1 MRVVACSRWVS
12 SALLRSILLRSMM
25 LSALAVTLVG
35 GTWATAQSGKA
46 EEGRRGWSAQWISH
60 PTAPLR
66 EPITLHFKKTLDIAS
81 APAHYLVE
89 VSADNRF
96 VLYLN
101 GERVGDGPARGDMTH
116 WRYETFD
123 LGPMLK
129 PGANVIAATVWNFGT
144 YAPVAQISDRTA
156 FLVQGDTKAE
166 EAVNTNSTWMV
177 EEEPGQVLL
186 PRRQNGLWVYYAAGP
201 GETLK
206 GSEYDWDWMKADAAP
221 GSKWVAAGP
230 ALREDNS
237 SRAGIAASREVTA
250 DVPWALVQD
259 TLPHMA
265 YTKEDA
271 GHVVRVTGTLQDG
284 EKFPAAPVT
293 IAAHSTVHLMLDR
306 SELTTAYPKLMFS
319 GGKGSHVTLTYAEA
333 LYDAEKHKGN
343 RNEVGTRQ
351 ALGYVD
357 EVVPD
362 GGAHRVFEPLWW
374 RTWRYVDVAVE
385 TADEPLTLD
394 GMEAHFTAYPF
405 ETKAQLETGDAD
417 LQKIWEI
424 GWHTARLDAHETYM
438 DTPYYEQLQYAGDTR
453 IQAMITYAMTGDD
466 RLPRQAIRALNDSRV
481 PAGITTSRYPESL
494 PQMIPPFSL
503 LWIGMLHDN
512 YMYRPD
518 TEFVKS
524 ILPGTR
530 TVLDWFASYQ
540 HADGLLGKT
549 PWWNFVDWIEVQKE
563 FPSYDKQNGET
574 CLVTMQYISA
584 LQDAIDLESALGS
597 KEHVQIDR
605 ARLDAAIKGE
615 RTLCW
620 DASRKLMADSP
631 AKDIF
636 SQHTNM
642 LGVLYDVVPR
652 SEQAEVMRQIVGH
665 ELGDSS
671 VKADPDLIT
680 ASYYFRYYLARAL
693 DHAGMADEY
702 LKTLGSWHE
711 FLKEGF
717 STWPEQPGNT
727 RSDSHAWSAHP
738 TFDLLTLVAG
748 ISPASPGFRTV
759 RVAPH
764 LGELTHLEA
773 SFPAPQGLI
782 HVKYAEANATVDLPQ
797 GLTGTFVWKGKE
809 TKLHAGENLVPMK

>member
-1 MRVVACSRWVS
+1 MRDLVRPFEAGSRSMRVVVVAVLAAVMGTG
-12 SALLRSILLRSMM
+12 ALGQNESGPTPRS
-25 LSALAVTLVG
+25 
-35 GTWATAQSGKA
+35 
-46 EEGRRGWSAQWISH
+46 GWSAQWISH

-66 EPITLHFKKTLDIAS
+66 EPITLHFKKTLEIGTV
-81 APAHYLVE
+81 PAHYLVE

-101 GERVGDGPARGDMTH
+101 GERVGDGPARGDITH

-129 PGANVIAATVWNFGT
+129 PGKNVLAATVWNFAT
-144 YAPVAQISDRTA
+144 YAPVAQITDRTA

-166 EAVNTNSTWMV
+166 EAANTDASWMV

-186 PRRQNGLWVYYAAGP
+186 ARKPNGLWVYYAAGP
-201 GETLK
+201 GENLK
-206 GSEYDWDWMKADAAP
+206 AAEYDWDWMKAEDSA
-221 GSKWVAAGP
+221 GSKWVPAGP
-230 ALREDNS
+230 ALREDGS
-237 SRAGIAASREVTA
+237 PHAGIAASREVTA
-250 DVPWALVQD
+250 DVPWALVPD

-265 YTKEDA
+265 YTGEDA
-271 GHVVRVTGTLQDG
+271 GRVVRVTGTLPYG
-284 EKFPAAPVT
+284 EKFPAEAVT
-293 IAAHSTVHLMLDR
+293 VPAHTTVHLMLQR
-306 SELTTAYPKLMFS
+306 SELTTAYPKLWFS
-319 GGKGSHVTLTYAEA
+319 GGKGSEITLTYAEA
-333 LYDAEKHKGN
+333 LYDKDKHKGN

-351 ALGYVD
+351 ALGYIDQVH
-357 EVVPD
+357 PD
-362 GGAHRVFEPLWW
+362 GGQHRFFEPLWW

-385 TADEPLTLD
+385 TQDEPLTLD
-394 GMEAHFTAYPF
+394 RMEAYFTAYPF
-405 ETKAQLETGDAD
+405 ETKATLDTGDDD
-417 LQKIWEI
+417 LQKIWKI

-481 PAGITTSRYPESL
+481 PAGITSSRYPESL
-494 PQMIPPFSL
+494 TQMIPPFSL

-518 TEFVKS
+518 TDFVKS

-530 TVLDWFASYQ
+530 TVLDWFAGYQ
-540 HADGLLGKT
+540 HPDGLLGKT
-549 PWWNFVDWIEVQKE
+549 PWWNFIDWIEVDKE
-563 FPSYDKQNGET
+563 FPSYDKKNGET

-584 LQDAIDLESALGS
+584 LQDAIDMETALGS
-597 KEHVQIDR
+597 KEHVAIDR
-605 ARLDAAIKGE
+605 ARLDAALKGE
-615 RTLCW
+615 RDLCW
-620 DASRKLMADSP
+620 DDSRKLMADSP
-631 AKDIF
+631 SKEIF

-642 LGVLYDVVPR
+642 LGVLYDVIPK
-652 SEQAEVMRQIVGH
+652 SEQAGVMRRIVGH
-665 ELGDSS
+665 ELGDAS
-671 VKADPDLIT
+671 VKADPDLIA

-717 STWPEQPGNT
+717 TTWPEQPGYT

-748 ISPASPGFRTV
+748 IAPSSPGFKTV
-759 RVAPH
+759 KIAPH
-764 LGELTHLEA
+764 LGELKHLEA
-773 SFPAPQGLI
+773 SFPAPQGMI
-782 HVKYAEANATVDLPQ
+782 HVKYADGHATVDLPAR
-797 GLTGTFVWKGKE
+797 LSGTFVWRNRE
-809 TKLHAGENLVPMK
+809 TKLHGGTNSLSLK